1 MEKKVYKRTLWE
13 VYGDLIATP
22 GKRFLV
28 SAAMAAVCGVLGSY
42 IVIGIFAFGMVAFV
56 YVAISFVDSTKTYY
70 HKTVTVR
77 TETGETVPCIIVK
90 QKCYAYCIFPFIYF
104 CVFYY
109 LPYRVRYYLIKNVEP
124 SDMKEGTQIESGFI
138 PERLVDLEEIPK
150 SYAKAIMKNPQLLS
164 EEMSERVP
172 EYRRQFC
179 EDIEPFVK
187 EGLLEELYFNSRFSI
202 CRLCEKDYIVCHYER
217 STGAQRGICIKSTYV
232 DTIKEDP
239 AYMWKIY
246 SSATEEFSVGRLSEQ
261 TFEQLLWKKNGNN

>member
-28 SAAMAAVCGVLGSY
+28 SVVVAVACWFLGQ
-42 IVIGIFAFGMVAFV
+42 VIGVFAIGFIVSF
-56 YVAISFVDSTKTYY
+56 YVAISIVDNAKTFYWKALSIQTK
-70 HKTVTVR
+70 
-77 TETGETVPCIIVK
+77 TGETVPCIIVK
-90 QKCYAYCIFPFIYF
+90 QKCYAYSIFPLTYF

-109 LPYRVRYYLIKNVEP
+109 LPYRERYYLIKNVEP
-124 SDMKEGTQIESGFI
+124 SDMKEGSRIEDGFI
-138 PERLVDLEEIPK
+138 SRRLVDIEELPK
-150 SYAKAIMKNPQLLS
+150 RYAKAIINNPQLLS
-164 EEMSERVP
+164 EEMSELVP

-187 EGLLEELYFNSRFSI
+187 EGLLEELYYNSRFSI
-202 CRLCEKDYIVCHYER
+202 CRLYERDYVVFHYER

-261 TFEQLLWKKNGNN
+261 TFEKLLRKKNGI